1 MNTLSTEYE
10 TQFVPEKP
18 GLSQKFYLRPSQYL
32 AGVLIAAL
40 NAAVVLLLSMSLP
53 WWAKLA
59 AIAALLISA
68 VYYLRHDAYL
78 SMQSSSVRLQM
89 EAGQVTITRR
99 NGHSWSGLVLHDSF
113 ITPLM
118 VILNVLPEDAYF
130 SRSVIILPDSL
141 DKDSFRQ
148 LRVLMKWSR

>member
-1 MNTLSTEYE
+1 MNTHSTEYE
-10 TQFVPEKP
+10 TQFVPAKP
-18 GLSQKFYLRPSQYL
+18 GLSQQFYLRPSQYL

-59 AIAALLISA
+59 AITALLISA
-68 VYYLRHDAYL
+68 VYYFRHDAYL
-78 SMQSSSVRLQM
+78 SMQTSNVRLQM
-89 EAGQVTITRR
+89 EAGQATITRR
-99 NGHSWSGLVLHDSF
+99 NGQSWSGLVLHDSF
-113 ITPLM
+113 ITPQM
-118 VILNVLPEDAYF
+118 VILNVLPEGAYL

>member
-10 TQFVPEKP
+10 TQFVPAKP
-18 GLSQKFYLRPSQYL
+18 GLSQQFYLRPSQYL

-78 SMQSSSVRLQM
+78 SMQSSNVRLQM

-113 ITPLM
+113 IMPQM
-118 VILNVLPEDAYF
+118 VILNVLPEGAYF

>member
-1 MNTLSTEYE
+1 LNTSFTEYE
-10 TQFVPEKP
+10 TQFVPEKSS
-18 GLSQKFYLRPSQYL
+18 LSQQFYLCPSRYL

-40 NAAVVLLLSMSLP
+40 SAAVALLFSMPLP

-59 AIAALLISA
+59 AIAVLLISA

-78 SMQSSSVRLQM
+78 SMRSSNVRLQM

-99 NGHSWSGLVLHDSF
+99 NGQSWSGLVLHDSF

-148 LRVLMKWSR
+148 LRVLMKWNR